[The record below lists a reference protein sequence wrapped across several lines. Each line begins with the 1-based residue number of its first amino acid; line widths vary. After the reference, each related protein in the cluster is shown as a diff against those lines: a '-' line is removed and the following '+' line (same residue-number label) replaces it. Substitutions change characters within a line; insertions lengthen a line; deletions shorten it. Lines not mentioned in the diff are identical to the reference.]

1 MRRGVDG
8 WEVEGCAIPSPVQM
22 QVPGVTAGVDHAT
35 LQSFA
40 QNLVRVTLCE
50 CVCLCLQMSRACIR
64 VCILDLLLFIC
75 VLALRCVCVL
85 ALRACASAYSLL
97 VLLRMRVARRRF
109 GGCAVTFGASGLG
122 LHCIHRRAYM

>member
-1 MRRGVDG
+1 MHALVPVRVSAQLGVP
-8 WEVEGCAIPSPVQM
+8 AMPVQM

-75 VLALRCVCVL
+75 VLALRCVCV
-85 ALRACASAYSLL
+85 C
-97 VLLRMRVARRRF
+97 
-109 GGCAVTFGASGLG
+109 
-122 LHCIHRRAYM
+122 